1 MNTGPFSQVFH
12 CSANLVISAINRVST
27 LHLSQVVHV
36 NVVQTQPRVTHKHSW
51 PGQGSLYPGVTGWL
65 AVTDWS
71 ASAVCTALTGGSGR
85 PMPVF
90 FLAETEDYSPKA
102 LVPSSVSLYTSP
114 VDCRNEL
121 LSYFYRAK
129 RCRTSFQEE
138 LPLLMRS
145 GLWYNTG
152 SQVIHLRRAKY
163 CHSSITL
170 WDMWGSISCWIRIIG
185 VPNSL

>member
-1 MNTGPFSQVFH
+1 MWPVGQVARCRYSFSRKQ
-12 CSANLVISAINRVST
+12 RTT
-27 LHLSQVVHV
+27 LQKL
-36 NVVQTQPRVTHKHSW
+36 
-51 PGQGSLYPGVTGWL
+51 L
-65 AVTDWS
+65 
-71 ASAVCTALTGGSGR
+71 C
-85 PMPVF
+85 PVPCYF
-90 FLAETEDYSPKA
+90 N
-102 LVPSSVSLYTSP
+102 LYTSP

-170 WDMWGSISCWIRIIG
+170 WQTCEEVLPTEFPLNIFFDKEKLL
-185 VPNSL
+185 SLSHVYCSHNRSFQSTIVHFMKVLNNHEITQDTYHICSNWF